1 MATKLKSAD
10 IVIVG
15 LGWTGGILAK
25 ELADTGLSIVV
36 LERGAPRDT
45 NPDFMYPIIHD
56 ELRYA
61 QRHQLMQDV
70 SRETVT
76 FRNNANETALPMRQL
91 GSFLPGEGVGGAGVH
106 WNGAT
111 WRWLPWDH
119 EPLKLTLGSYGRS
132 VIPPDMQLQ
141 DWGVSYDELEH
152 YYDKFEYLCGVS
164 GKAGNLRGQKIE
176 GGNVFEGARQR
187 EYPNPPMIQTHAG
200 ALFDKA
206 AKSLGYHPFPGPS
219 ANMSQPYVNPDGVA
233 FGTCHYCGYCE
244 RFGCEVNAKASAHFT
259 VIPLAAQKNN
269 VEMRTNARV
278 MKVNLDT
285 AKTRA
290 ESVTYIDAAGR
301 EFEQPGDLVVL
312 CAYAL
317 GNVHLMLLSGIGKPY
332 NPATGDGVIG
342 RNYAYQ
348 IGSGATVFF
357 DEKTWMNPFMGAG
370 ALAVNIDDFNTGSF
384 DHAKEGFIGGG
395 GISTPSAGGRPI
407 GFRPVP
413 PGTPAWGTE
422 WKRAV
427 VRHYN
432 HALAINNQGSVMA
445 YRQNY
450 LDLDFDLSRSL
461 RPTAAAHDIRLSC
474 QRAEAGKLHCRYLR
488 EDRAGDGCRA
498 RRAAR
503 VTAALQHRPLSK
515 HAQHRGRGNG
525 DRSEDQ
531 RAQSLLSDLGRVE
544 CVRHRGMRFSAK
556 RRQESN
562 RPCRRARL
570 LDRGCHQ
577 ALPEEAGTAGAG
589 IETFGTQSRRWR
601 PLLIEQRQI
610 FHQPS
615 GQPIAKMRH
624 YRCYQH

>member
-106 WNGAT
+106 WNGVT

-187 EYPNPPMIQTHAG
+187 EYPNPSMIQTHAG

-450 LDLDFDLSRSL
+450 LDLDSTYRD
-461 RPTAAAHDIRLSC
+461 
-474 QRAEAGKLHCRYLR
+474 RY
-488 EDRAGDGCRA
+488 G
-498 RRAAR
+498 
-503 VTAALQHRPLSK
+503 
-515 HAQHRGRGNG
+515 
-525 DRSEDQ
+525 
-531 RAQSLLSDLGRVE
+531 
-544 CVRHRGMRFSAK
+544 
-556 RRQESN
+556 
-562 RPCRRARL
+562 
-570 LDRGCHQ
+570 
-577 ALPEEAGTAGAG
+577 
-589 IETFGTQSRRWR
+589 R
-601 PLLIEQRQI
+601 PLLRMTFDFHANEQKQANFI
-610 FHQPS
+610 ADTCVKI
-615 GQPIAKMRH
+615 GQAMGAERVVRRAPPQRYSIVP
-624 YRCYQH
+624 YQSTHNTGGAAMGTDPKTSALNRYCQTWDVSNVFVTGACAFPQNAGKNPTGPVGALAYWTADAIKRYLKKPEPLVPV

>member
-1 MATKLKSAD
+1 MAAKLKSVD

-25 ELADTGLSIVV
+25 ELAETGLSIVV
-36 LERGAPRDT
+36 LERGGPRDT
-45 NPDFMYPIIHD
+45 NPDFMYPIVHD

-61 QRHQLMQDV
+61 QRHELMQNV
-70 SRETVT
+70 SRETLT
-76 FRNNANETALPMRQL
+76 FRNNASETALPMRQL

-106 WNGAT
+106 WNGVT

-119 EPLKLTLGSYGRS
+119 EPLRQTLARYGPG
-132 VIPPDMQLQ
+132 VIPPDMQML
-141 DWGVSYDELEH
+141 DWGVSYDELEP

-164 GKAGNLRGQKIE
+164 GKAGNLLGQKID
-176 GGNVFEGARQR
+176 GGNVFEGPRQR
-187 EYPNPPMIQTHAG
+187 DYPNPPMLQTHAG
-200 ALFDKA
+200 ALFEKA

-219 ANMSQPYVNPDGVA
+219 ANTSQPYVNPDGVA
-233 FGTCHYCGYCE
+233 FGACHYCGYCE

-259 VIPLAAQKNN
+259 VIPLAARKSN

-278 MKVNLDT
+278 MKVNLDA

-301 EFEQPGDLVVL
+301 EFEQPAELVVL

-332 NPATGDGVIG
+332 NPATGDGVVG

-348 IGSGATVFF
+348 IDSGATVFF
-357 DEKTWMNPFMGAG
+357 DEKTWINPFMGAG

-395 GISTPSAGGRPI
+395 GISTPSNGGRPI

-432 HALAINNQGSVMA
+432 HTLTINNQGSVMA

-450 LDLDFDLSRSL
+450 LDLD
-461 RPTAAAHDIRLSC
+461 PTYRD
-474 QRAEAGKLHCRYLR
+474 RY
-488 EDRAGDGCRA
+488 G
-498 RRAAR
+498 
-503 VTAALQHRPLSK
+503 
-515 HAQHRGRGNG
+515 
-525 DRSEDQ
+525 
-531 RAQSLLSDLGRVE
+531 
-544 CVRHRGMRFSAK
+544 
-556 RRQESN
+556 
-562 RPCRRARL
+562 
-570 LDRGCHQ
+570 
-577 ALPEEAGTAGAG
+577 
-589 IETFGTQSRRWR
+589 R
-601 PLLIEQRQI
+601 PLLRMTFDFHANEQKQANFLADICVRI
-610 FHQPS
+610 
-615 GQPIAKMRH
+615 GQVMGAERIVRRGPPQRYSIVP
-624 YRCYQH
+624 YQSTHNTGGAAMGTDPRTSALNRYCQTWDVSNVFVAGACAFPQNAGKNPTGPVGALAYWTADAIKRYLNNPGPLVPA

>member
-106 WNGAT
+106 WNGVT

-119 EPLKLTLGSYGRS
+119 EPLKLTLGSYGRN

-233 FGTCHYCGYCE
+233 FGACHYCGYCE

-370 ALAVNIDDFNTGSF
+370 ALGVNIDDFNTGSF
-384 DHAKEGFIGGG
+384 DHVKEGFIGGG

-450 LDLDFDLSRSL
+450 LDLNSTYRD
-461 RPTAAAHDIRLSC
+461 
-474 QRAEAGKLHCRYLR
+474 RY
-488 EDRAGDGCRA
+488 G
-498 RRAAR
+498 
-503 VTAALQHRPLSK
+503 
-515 HAQHRGRGNG
+515 
-525 DRSEDQ
+525 
-531 RAQSLLSDLGRVE
+531 
-544 CVRHRGMRFSAK
+544 
-556 RRQESN
+556 
-562 RPCRRARL
+562 
-570 LDRGCHQ
+570 
-577 ALPEEAGTAGAG
+577 
-589 IETFGTQSRRWR
+589 R
-601 PLLIEQRQI
+601 PLLRMTFDFHANEQKQANFI
-610 FHQPS
+610 ADICVKI
-615 GQPIAKMRH
+615 GQAMGAERVVRRAPPQRYSIVP
-624 YRCYQH
+624 YQSTHNTGGATMGTDPKTSALNRYCQTWDVSNVFVTGACAFPQNAGKNPTGPVGALAYWTADAIKRYLKKPEPLVPV

>member
-106 WNGAT
+106 WNGVT

-413 PGTPAWGTE
+413 GGTPAWGTE

-445 YRQNY
+445 YRQHY
-450 LDLDFDLSRSL
+450 LDLDSTYRD
-461 RPTAAAHDIRLSC
+461 
-474 QRAEAGKLHCRYLR
+474 RY
-488 EDRAGDGCRA
+488 G
-498 RRAAR
+498 
-503 VTAALQHRPLSK
+503 
-515 HAQHRGRGNG
+515 
-525 DRSEDQ
+525 
-531 RAQSLLSDLGRVE
+531 
-544 CVRHRGMRFSAK
+544 
-556 RRQESN
+556 
-562 RPCRRARL
+562 
-570 LDRGCHQ
+570 
-577 ALPEEAGTAGAG
+577 
-589 IETFGTQSRRWR
+589 R
-601 PLLIEQRQI
+601 PLLRMTFDFHANEQKQANFI
-610 FHQPS
+610 ADICVKI
-615 GQPIAKMRH
+615 GQAMGAERVVRRAPPQRYSIVP
-624 YRCYQH
+624 YQSTHNTGGAAMGTDPKTSALNRYCQTWDVSNVFVTGACAFPQNAGKNPTGPVGALAYWTADAIKRYLKKPEPLVPV

>member
-106 WNGAT
+106 WNGVT

-176 GGNVFEGARQR
+176 GSNVFEGPRQR

-450 LDLDFDLSRSL
+450 LDLDSTYRD
-461 RPTAAAHDIRLSC
+461 
-474 QRAEAGKLHCRYLR
+474 RY
-488 EDRAGDGCRA
+488 G
-498 RRAAR
+498 
-503 VTAALQHRPLSK
+503 
-515 HAQHRGRGNG
+515 
-525 DRSEDQ
+525 
-531 RAQSLLSDLGRVE
+531 
-544 CVRHRGMRFSAK
+544 
-556 RRQESN
+556 
-562 RPCRRARL
+562 
-570 LDRGCHQ
+570 
-577 ALPEEAGTAGAG
+577 
-589 IETFGTQSRRWR
+589 R
-601 PLLIEQRQI
+601 PLLRMTFDFHANEQKQANFI
-610 FHQPS
+610 ADICVKI
-615 GQPIAKMRH
+615 GQAMGAERVVRRAPPQRYSIVP
-624 YRCYQH
+624 YQSTHNTGGAAMGTDPKTSALNRYCQTWDVSNVFVTGACAFPQNAGKNPTGPVGALAYWTADAIKRYLKKPEPLVPV

>member
-15 LGWTGGILAK
+15 LGWTGGILAM

-106 WNGAT
+106 WNGVT

-176 GGNVFEGARQR
+176 GGNVFEGPRQR

-450 LDLDFDLSRSL
+450 LDLDSTYRD
-461 RPTAAAHDIRLSC
+461 
-474 QRAEAGKLHCRYLR
+474 RY
-488 EDRAGDGCRA
+488 G
-498 RRAAR
+498 
-503 VTAALQHRPLSK
+503 
-515 HAQHRGRGNG
+515 
-525 DRSEDQ
+525 
-531 RAQSLLSDLGRVE
+531 
-544 CVRHRGMRFSAK
+544 
-556 RRQESN
+556 
-562 RPCRRARL
+562 
-570 LDRGCHQ
+570 
-577 ALPEEAGTAGAG
+577 
-589 IETFGTQSRRWR
+589 R
-601 PLLIEQRQI
+601 PLLRMTFDFHANEQKQANFI
-610 FHQPS
+610 ADICVKI
-615 GQPIAKMRH
+615 GQAMGAERVVRRAPPQRYSIVP
-624 YRCYQH
+624 YQSTHNTGGAVMGTDQKTSALNRYCQTWDVSNVFVTGACAFPQNAGKNPTGPVGALAYWTADAIKRYLKKPEPLVPV

>member
-70 SRETVT
+70 SRETLT

-200 ALFDKA
+200 ALFEKA

-233 FGTCHYCGYCE
+233 FGACHYCGYCE

-450 LDLDFDLSRSL
+450 LDLDSTYRD
-461 RPTAAAHDIRLSC
+461 
-474 QRAEAGKLHCRYLR
+474 RY
-488 EDRAGDGCRA
+488 G
-498 RRAAR
+498 
-503 VTAALQHRPLSK
+503 
-515 HAQHRGRGNG
+515 
-525 DRSEDQ
+525 
-531 RAQSLLSDLGRVE
+531 
-544 CVRHRGMRFSAK
+544 
-556 RRQESN
+556 
-562 RPCRRARL
+562 
-570 LDRGCHQ
+570 
-577 ALPEEAGTAGAG
+577 
-589 IETFGTQSRRWR
+589 R
-601 PLLIEQRQI
+601 PLLRMTFDFHANEQKQANFI
-610 FHQPS
+610 ADICVKI
-615 GQPIAKMRH
+615 GQAMGAERVVRRAPPQRYSIVP
-624 YRCYQH
+624 YQSTHNTGGAAMGTYPKTSALNRYCQTWDVSNVFVTGACAFPQNAGKNPTGPVGALAYWTADAIKRYLKKPEPLVPV

>member
-70 SRETVT
+70 SRETLT

-106 WNGAT
+106 WNGVT

-152 YYDKFEYLCGVS
+152 HYDKFEYLCGVS

-332 NPATGDGVIG
+332 NAATGDGVIG

-450 LDLDFDLSRSL
+450 LDLDSTYRD
-461 RPTAAAHDIRLSC
+461 
-474 QRAEAGKLHCRYLR
+474 RY
-488 EDRAGDGCRA
+488 G
-498 RRAAR
+498 
-503 VTAALQHRPLSK
+503 
-515 HAQHRGRGNG
+515 
-525 DRSEDQ
+525 
-531 RAQSLLSDLGRVE
+531 
-544 CVRHRGMRFSAK
+544 
-556 RRQESN
+556 
-562 RPCRRARL
+562 
-570 LDRGCHQ
+570 
-577 ALPEEAGTAGAG
+577 
-589 IETFGTQSRRWR
+589 R
-601 PLLIEQRQI
+601 PLLRMTFDFHANEQKQANFI
-610 FHQPS
+610 ADICVKI
-615 GQPIAKMRH
+615 GQAMGAERVVRRAPPQRYSIVP
-624 YRCYQH
+624 YQSTHNTGGAAMGTDPKTSALNRYCQTWDVSNVFVTGACAFPQNAGKNPTGPVGALAYWTADAIKRYLKKPEPLVPV

>member
-70 SRETVT
+70 SRETLS

-176 GGNVFEGARQR
+176 GGNVFEGPRQR

-233 FGTCHYCGYCE
+233 FGACHYCGYCE

-450 LDLDFDLSRSL
+450 LDLDSTYRD
-461 RPTAAAHDIRLSC
+461 
-474 QRAEAGKLHCRYLR
+474 RY
-488 EDRAGDGCRA
+488 G
-498 RRAAR
+498 
-503 VTAALQHRPLSK
+503 
-515 HAQHRGRGNG
+515 
-525 DRSEDQ
+525 
-531 RAQSLLSDLGRVE
+531 
-544 CVRHRGMRFSAK
+544 
-556 RRQESN
+556 
-562 RPCRRARL
+562 
-570 LDRGCHQ
+570 
-577 ALPEEAGTAGAG
+577 
-589 IETFGTQSRRWR
+589 R
-601 PLLIEQRQI
+601 PLLRMTFDFHANEQKQANFI
-610 FHQPS
+610 ADICVKI
-615 GQPIAKMRH
+615 GQAMGAERVVRRPPPQRYSIVP
-624 YRCYQH
+624 YQSTHNTGGAAMGTDPKTSALNRYCQTWDVSNVFVTGACAFPQNAGKNPTGPVGALAYWTADAIKRYLKKPEPLVPV